1 MPCVQSS
8 RTALRHHTD
17 RAAQRERSL
26 RHRTQGA
33 VADDG
38 DHNRVIA
45 CGRQVPDLFAAAND
59 HAGLKS
65 DSELLRVPVLPQAA
79 LPEAPSIAAYGE
91 ALSDRRLR
99 G

>member
-1 MPCVQSS
+1 M
-8 RTALRHHTD
+8 
-17 RAAQRERSL
+17 
-26 RHRTQGA
+26 
-33 VADDG
+33 
-38 DHNRVIA
+38 
-45 CGRQVPDLFAAAND
+45 FAAAND